1 MVGTLRNNR
10 NSKIEREIRCEI
22 MSKQQIESAR
32 TNIIDLLNDNMYNTA
47 LRYLE
52 KLVDNLAIEDIN
64 TNERVCYQGG
74 E

>member
-1 MVGTLRNNR
+1 
-10 NSKIEREIRCEI
+10 

-32 TNIIDLLNDNMYNTA
+32 TNIIDLLNDDMYNTA

-64 TNERVCYQGG
+64 MNERVCYQDS